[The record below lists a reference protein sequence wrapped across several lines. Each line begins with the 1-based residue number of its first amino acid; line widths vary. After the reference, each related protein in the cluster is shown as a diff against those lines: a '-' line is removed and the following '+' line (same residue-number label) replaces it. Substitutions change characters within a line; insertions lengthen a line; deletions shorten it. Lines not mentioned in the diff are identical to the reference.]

1 LGILL
6 NKQGEMMSKT
16 AIQLILYGIVTLGL
30 SIFVYLDAKGILRI
44 IKRPEGRDVSSQKK
58 INIAGI
64 LGSVIFMI
72 LGMGMLVL
80 GILFVIY

>member
-1 LGILL
+1 MLVH
-6 NKQGEMMSKT
+6 K
-16 AIQLILYGIVTLGL
+16 
-30 SIFVYLDAKGILRI
+30 
-44 IKRPEGRDVSSQKK
+44 KK